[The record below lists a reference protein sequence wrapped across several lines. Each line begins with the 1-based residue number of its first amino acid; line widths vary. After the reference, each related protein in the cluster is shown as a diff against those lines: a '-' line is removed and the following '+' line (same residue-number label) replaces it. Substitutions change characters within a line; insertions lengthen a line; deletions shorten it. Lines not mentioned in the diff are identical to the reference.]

1 MSESEIFEN
10 WSNSI
15 ESTLKLDRLA
25 LEAYFL
31 HELVHWHLQA
41 LNKKEH
47 KNGVM
52 SPDSPEPETEYQ
64 LTPRTEAKYTRIDEE
79 FQMLIQKN
87 QMNNGQRVGENLK
100 IFGSR
105 FSSNRDK

>member
-1 MSESEIFEN
+1 M
-10 WSNSI
+10 
-15 ESTLKLDRLA
+15 LA
-25 LEAYFL
+25 QEAAFL

-64 LTPRTEAKYTRIDEE
+64 LTPRTEAKYHKIDEE
-79 FQMLIQKN
+79 FQMMLQRN
-87 QMNNGQRVGENLK
+87 QINGQRV
-100 IFGSR
+100 
-105 FSSNRDK
+105 NRIITYS